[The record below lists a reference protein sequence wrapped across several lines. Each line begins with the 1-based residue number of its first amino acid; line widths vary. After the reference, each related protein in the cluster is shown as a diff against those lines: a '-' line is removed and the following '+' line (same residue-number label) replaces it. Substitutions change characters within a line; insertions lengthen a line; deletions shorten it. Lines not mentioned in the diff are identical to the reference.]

1 MTAELDYVLH
11 PELLRGNVRIM
22 LAETA
27 IREAEL
33 VLADVSIGD
42 APLLLAQT
50 LAKVG
55 DHFNDVLACA
65 PREEPSL

>member
-1 MTAELDYVLH
+1 MTVEPDYVLH
-11 PELLRGNVRIM
+11 PELLRRNARIM

-33 VLADVSIGD
+33 VLADVSMGN
-42 APLLLAQT
+42 ARPLLAQA

-55 DHFNDVLACA
+55 DRFDDVLACA
-65 PREEPSL
+65 PREQRSL